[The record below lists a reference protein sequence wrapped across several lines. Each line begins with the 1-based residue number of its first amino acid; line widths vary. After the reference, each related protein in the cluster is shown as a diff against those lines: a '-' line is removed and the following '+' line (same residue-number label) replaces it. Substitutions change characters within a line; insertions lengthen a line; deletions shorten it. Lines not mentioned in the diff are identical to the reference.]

1 MTECQTLPLPPENRS
16 ARGAKYDMVSGAAD
30 VLTSHKPWFLLEMK
44 MSDRSLLPALA
55 HFQAQTQ
62 AVVAGVK
69 FRNADCAE

>member
-1 MTECQTLPLPPENRS
+1 
-16 ARGAKYDMVSGAAD
+16 MVSGAAD